1 MARSNASR
9 GSGQVAA
16 GLAGFLGFRG
26 FALTGLTLTGLA
38 LTGFREATGLMLI
51 GLPAAAG
58 VTICSGSGL
67 KYTRQP
73 GESWDFFLIMQAV
86 MRSTSGTNSPQS
98 CMASPLQACCSSG
111 V

>member
-1 MARSNASR
+1 MARSGASP

-26 FALTGLTLTGLA
+26 FALTDLA

-51 GLPAAAG
+51 GLPAVAG
-58 VTICSGSGL
+58 VTIGSGSGL

-73 GESWDFFLIMQAV
+73 GESWDLFLIMQAV